1 MNSEVWVCLSD
12 KERCLPFVLVE
23 NGYDVWVNLHP
34 DQVAVNPTELTE
46 IFSWEIIAE
55 TNTPRNAFTTL
66 PPRRSSGIFQWI
78 NSQCTIFPIPSI
90 TFSIQQKARV

>member
-34 DQVAVNPTELTE
+34 DRVVVDRELTDN
-46 IFSWEIIAE
+46 FSSEIIAE

-66 PPRRSSGIFQWI
+66 PPRPSSGIFQWI
-78 NSQCTIFPIPSI
+78 NSQCMIFPIPSI